1 LVIVSACLLGLPTRY
16 DGRLDPVAAEIK
28 ALGCDVVPVCPEQ
41 LGGLAT
47 PRSPST
53 IFGGDGHAVLA
64 GECPL
69 RNREGEDT
77 TECFLLGARQVLR
90 IARLVGATRAMLR
103 EKSPSCGVALTNVD
117 WRPVPGAGVTAALLA
132 DAGIEIIGV
141 LP

>member
-1 LVIVSACLLGLPTRY
+1 MIIVSACLLGLSTRY
-16 DGRLDPVAAEIK
+16 DGQIDPVVAEIK
-28 ALGCDVVPVCPEQ
+28 ALGHDIVPVCPEQ

-69 RNREGEDT
+69 RNREGKDT
-77 TECFLLGARQVLR
+77 TACFLLGARQVLR
-90 IARLVGATRAMLR
+90 IARMVGATRAVLR

-117 WRPVPGAGVTAALLA
+117 WHSAPGAGVTAALLA
-132 DAGIEIIGV
+132 DAGIEVIGV
-141 LP
+141 RP